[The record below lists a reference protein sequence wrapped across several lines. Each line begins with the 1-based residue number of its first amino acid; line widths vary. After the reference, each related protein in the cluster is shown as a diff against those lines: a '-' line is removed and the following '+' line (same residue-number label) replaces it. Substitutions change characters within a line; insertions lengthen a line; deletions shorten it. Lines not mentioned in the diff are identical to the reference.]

1 MECECARLYVEITAD
16 VGQVDVLVN
25 SAGSGWYGFSDEMPW
40 AEALEMIDINIKAMA
55 NLTLLF
61 LPGMKERGQGHIIN
75 ISSIAGGLPSQGI
88 GLYSATKSFSDAF
101 ITSLHRE
108 LKGMGVHISSVRPG
122 PVRTSF
128 LDPLA
133 AELKRF
139 GIPFKILAI
148 RPEMVAA
155 RITRLIKR
163 PKRVIYLPRILWMVP
178 WLELSLGWLM
188 DMLGPLL
195 LKRREG
201 TTIRH

>member
-1 MECECARLYVEITAD
+1 
-16 VGQVDVLVN
+16 
-25 SAGSGWYGFSDEMPW
+25 
-40 AEALEMIDINIKAMA
+40 
-55 NLTLLF
+55 
-61 LPGMKERGQGHIIN
+61 MKERGQGHIFN

-101 ITSLHRE
+101 TTSLHRE
-108 LKGMGVHISSVRPG
+108 LKGTGVHISSVRPG

-128 LDPLA
+128 LDPVA

-139 GIPFKILAI
+139 GIPFKRLAI
-148 RPEMVAA
+148 RPEMVAVG
-155 RITRLIKR
+155 ITRLIKR
-163 PKRVIYLPRILWMVP
+163 PKRVIYLPRILRMVP

-201 TTIRH
+201 TTIRP